1 MGLNYA
7 LHLKEI
13 TRVRD
18 QVAYEAKAN
27 RWPTHFF
34 FPPDSY
40 IIAEIETDNKNP
52 RYAYGV
58 Q

>member
-18 QVAYEAKAN
+18 QVAYATRPIGWK
-27 RWPTHFF
+27 PIF

>member
-7 LHLKEI
+7 LRLKVYARCW
-13 TRVRD
+13 RVRD
-18 QVAYEAKAN
+18 EVVRQSMESN
-27 RWPTHFF
+27 FF
-34 FPPDSY
+34 FPDSY

-52 RYAYGV
+52 RYVYGV